1 MSKENKKIRPEKQSM
16 YKEVQ
21 GNVSGALYMLL
32 TDYKGM
38 TMPETDEF
46 KKLLR
51 GANARVKV
59 IKNSMLNR
67 ISGEMGCGGIAPRL
81 TGPTAVIFGSGDV
94 VEVAKVLKK
103 FTADKQKP
111 AVKGGVLEGA
121 ILSPEDVVELAK
133 LPGKKEMQAKLVGTL
148 AAPMTQVVGVMNQKV
163 CSLLYVLN
171 AVREKKEQSA
181 A

>member
-1 MSKENKKIRPEKQSM
+1 MSKENKKIRPEKQAM

-21 GNVSGALYMLL
+21 GHVSGALYMLL
-32 TDYKGM
+32 ADYKGM

-46 KKLLR
+46 KKQLR

-59 IKNSMLNR
+59 VKNSMLGR
-67 ISGEMGCGGIAPRL
+67 ISTEMGCKGL
-81 TGPTAVIFGSGDV
+81 ENLNGPTAMIFGAGDV
-94 VEVAKVLKK
+94 VEVAKILKN
-103 FTADKQKP
+103 FSGDKEKP

-121 ILSPEDVVELAK
+121 VLSAGDVIALAG
-133 LPGKKEMQAKLVGTL
+133 LPGKKELQAKLVGTL

-171 AVREKKEQSA
+171 AVCEKKEQA

>member
-1 MSKENKKIRPEKQSM
+1 MSKENKKIRPEKQAM
-16 YKEVQ
+16 YNEVQ
-21 GNVSGALYMLL
+21 ENVSGALYMLL
-32 TDYKGM
+32 ADYKGM
-38 TMPETDEF
+38 TMPETDAF

-59 IKNSMLNR
+59 VKNSMLGR
-67 ISGEMGCGGIAPRL
+67 ISSEMGCGIGNATL
-81 TGPTAVIFGSGDV
+81 AGPTAVIFGSGDV
-94 VEVAKVLKK
+94 VEVAKILKK
-103 FTADKQKP
+103 FSADKNRP

-121 ILSPEDVVELAK
+121 ALSAKDVVALAS
-133 LPGKKEMQAKLVGTL
+133 LPGKKELQAKLVGTL

-171 AVREKKEQSA
+171 AVAEKKEKA